1 MGTIAELSRRKMQG
15 MNPEQRL
22 YQSPTDRGEGRE
34 LWRQVFG
41 RPVQPQQTFLT
52 LLSKMIPSHA
62 IATMDAK
69 MAMKEPKESW
79 QGEE

>member
-1 MGTIAELSRRKMQG
+1 MTKEELTGFINVCYQAVEESRIGKIERIVQTK
-15 MNPEQRL
+15 E
-22 YQSPTDRGEGRE
+22 GENQLFVTVLG
-34 LWRQVFG
+34 
-41 RPVQPQQTFLT
+41 QQTFLT